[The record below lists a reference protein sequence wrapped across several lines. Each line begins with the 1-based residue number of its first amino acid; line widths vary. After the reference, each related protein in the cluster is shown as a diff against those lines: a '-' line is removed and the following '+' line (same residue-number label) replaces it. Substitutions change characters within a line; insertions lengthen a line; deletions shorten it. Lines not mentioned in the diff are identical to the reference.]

1 MAEKGHETRQRETV
15 LRSRRKGA
23 VVSTDPIVSMVIER
37 FRERSLSGQKK
48 YGADLTRSDLSLK
61 DWLEHAL
68 EEAMDFAL
76 YLQRAITE
84 LEAADD

>member
-23 VVSTDPIVSMVIER
+23 VVSTDPIVSMVITR
-37 FRERSLSGQKK
+37 LLERSRAGQKK
-48 YGADLTRSDLSLK
+48 YGSDLTRSDLALR

-84 LEAADD
+84 LEAADE